1 MIKYKNLPSINKKE
15 EIKDSSDKDYLI
27 DILIFNIYKLLK
39 NWEKELLVIF
49 IYVKI
54 LIPKYIKLQNLKK
67 KAIY

>member
-1 MIKYKNLPSINKKE
+1 MIKYKNLLSINKKE

-49 IYVKI
+49 IYMKI
-54 LIPKYIKLQNLKK
+54 LIPKNIKLQNLKK